1 MKNKIV
7 AGNWKMNKTFSEADD
22 LIYAISE
29 GLNDMELET
38 DVIICPPYPYLEMAT
53 DAAEESNFTVGA
65 HAQ

>member
-1 MKNKIV
+1 
-7 AGNWKMNKTFSEADD
+7 MNKTFSEADD